1 MRAPLT
7 WLARSRMPLTKPGID
22 RGVPTT
28 PWRAGEDACAY
39 PGTHAPCV
47 VRQRPA
53 TRTPLPSLNPAVPR
67 ERGSGQLDRPE
78 HAMQVQ
84 VDIVKI
90 VKEFLQE
97 LLSTLF
103 AVDRIRVV
111 GA

>member
-1 MRAPLT
+1 
-7 WLARSRMPLTKPGID
+7 
-22 RGVPTT
+22 
-28 PWRAGEDACAY
+28 
-39 PGTHAPCV
+39 
-47 VRQRPA
+47 
-53 TRTPLPSLNPAVPR
+53 LNPAVPR